1 MRRAV
6 HYIEVTTPADLSAQ
20 REALVRSLRPD
31 ISDERVLAALGRVA
45 RERFVLPEARDLAY
59 ADRPLPI
66 GHGQTISQPRM
77 VALTLAAAQLK
88 DTDRVLEV
96 GTGSGYQAAL
106 LAELCRE
113 VVGVELVPEL
123 VTMAR
128 NNLRAAGYERVQVFQ
143 AQGEELGWPAGAPYD
158 VIVVAAAAPRVPM
171 SLVDQLAPGGR
182 LVLPVG
188 EREKQDMVRVEK
200 GPEGVVVTRLMSCR
214 FVPLIGAEAFHKVGG
229 GDSNYS

>member
-1 MRRAV
+1 M
-6 HYIEVTTPADLSAQ
+6 YVTSAPTPDLSAQ

-45 RERFVLPEARDLAY
+45 RERFVLPEAREAAY

-96 GTGSGYQAAL
+96 GTGCGYQAAL

-128 NNLRAAGYERVQVFQ
+128 RNLREAGYERVEVFQ
-143 AQGEELGWPAGAPYD
+143 ARDEELGWPAGAPYD

-188 EREKQDMVRVEK
+188 DREKQDMVRAERR
-200 GPEGVVVTRLMSCR
+200 PEGVVVTRLMSCR
-214 FVPLIGAEAFHKVGG
+214 FVPLIGAEAFHKV
-229 GDSNYS
+229 S